1 MRNNAIATLLGL
13 AIGDA
18 VGATLEF
25 KVRDTLPPVLDMEG
39 GGVHELNPGEWT
51 DDTSMALCLG
61 YSLLEKGFD
70 PEDQLSRYWKWYQH
84 GYCSSKD
91 HCFDIGITTRE
102 ALVKYRQRGLLKA
115 VYSEHSAGNG
125 ALMRLA
131 PISIYYRCPNDN
143 LDSLKSLISYAKQ
156 SSLTT
161 HNNEMSTDAC
171 AYFALLLN
179 KAINNTP
186 KDKIIETSEAEAFI
200 LKLQSKPIRDI
211 MNNKRF
217 LTAERREIKSSGFV
231 VHSLEAALW
240 AFYQTDNFKD
250 AILLATNLADDSD
263 TVAAICGMIAGAH
276 YGIDNIPPD
285 WLRKLYDYK
294 KILMLS
300 YDLYK
305 KKPKTN

>member
-25 KVRDTLPPVLDMEG
+25 KTRDILPLVTDMEG
-39 GGVHELNPGEWT
+39 GGIHELNPGEWT

-61 YSLLEKGFD
+61 YSLLEKGFN
-70 PEDQLSRYWKWYQH
+70 PADQLARYWKWYQH

-91 HCFDIGITTRE
+91 HCFDIGATTRE
-102 ALVKYRQRGLLKA
+102 ALVQHRQRGLIKA
-115 VYSEHSAGNG
+115 TYSEYSAGNG

-131 PISIYYRCPNDN
+131 PISIYYHCANDN
-143 LDSLKSLISYAKQ
+143 TEGLKSLISYAKQ

-171 AYFALLLN
+171 AYFSLLLN

-186 KDKIIETSEAEAFI
+186 KDEIIQVSESEAVM

-211 MNNKRF
+211 MTNKRF
-217 LTAERREIKSSGFV
+217 LTAERRDIKSSGFV

-240 AFYQTDNFKD
+240 SFYQTDNFKD

-276 YGIDNIPPD
+276 YGIDNIPTD

-294 KILMLS
+294 KILTLS
-300 YDLYK
+300 YDLYN
-305 KKPKTN
+305 KKPSKS

>member
-25 KVRDTLPPVLDMEG
+25 KTRDILPLVTDMEG
-39 GGVHELNPGEWT
+39 GGIHELNPGEWT

-61 YSLLEKGFD
+61 YSLLEKGFN
-70 PEDQLSRYWKWYQH
+70 PADQLARYWKWYQH

-91 HCFDIGITTRE
+91 HCFDIGATTRE
-102 ALVKYRQRGLLKA
+102 ALVQHRQRGLIKA
-115 VYSEHSAGNG
+115 TYSEYSAGNG

-131 PISIYYRCPNDN
+131 PISIYYHCANDN
-143 LDSLKSLISYAKQ
+143 TEGLKSLISYAKQ

-171 AYFALLLN
+171 AYFSLLLN

-186 KDKIIETSEAEAFI
+186 KDEIIQVSESEAVM

-211 MNNKRF
+211 MTNKRF
-217 LTAERREIKSSGFV
+217 LTAERRDIKSSGFV

-240 AFYQTDNFKD
+240 SFYQADNFKD

-276 YGIDNIPPD
+276 YGIDNIQTD

-294 KILMLS
+294 KILTLS
-300 YDLYK
+300 YDLYN
-305 KKPKTN
+305 KKPSKS